1 MAFNSSGIEGGR
13 ERLKSDEARAQ
24 LLLRA
29 EEPGCDRQVL
39 ALRRHESDAT
49 GTGCLLVQADG
60 KT

>member
-1 MAFNSSGIEGGR
+1 MYSSGSEGGG
-13 ERLKSDEARAQ
+13 ERPQSDEARAQ

-49 GTGCLLVQADG
+49 GTADVYG
-60 KT
+60 IKLKVTL